1 MEFKHIK
8 ILFYTLFVFNIAAGI
23 AAAKFFGI
31 LQGIIAAAV
40 LFILNITVYA
50 IILKMHRIKEQS
62 NGHTKKSGDI

>member
-8 ILFYTLFVFNIAAGI
+8 ILFYALFIFNILAGI
-23 AAAKFFGI
+23 ATAALFGI

-50 IILKMHRIKEQS
+50 IILKMQKVKQQHNKTELS
-62 NGHTKKSGDI
+62 